1 MIIIAVLTV
10 LPCVALAGVLNHAA
24 AWNSFDIDDDFAEP
38 LPEVKSYV
46 PWAKIIRVT
55 HSDVEQPHKIY
66 RVIQDDFLPSDK
78 PSFYKIVELK
88 HKANVKHLPQPGPLH
103 VVSHTKTKW

>member
-1 MIIIAVLTV
+1 MIAVLVV
-10 LPCVALAGVLNHAA
+10 LPCVALAGAVDRHAY
-24 AWNSFDIDDDFAEP
+24 AWNTFDFDDDFAEP
-38 LPEVKSYV
+38 LPEVKSYA

-88 HKANVKHLPQPGPLH
+88 TKANLKHRPQPGPLH